1 MRTLFFSISL
11 LVACISAN
19 VTYAQ
24 FSFLVQSGS
33 SKQTADEKALATGKG
48 TQAQVAP
55 IVGAFTFPFKY
66 RPQTGIFEP
75 SLSLSGAIGV
85 SIPFKKS
92 GGNASIAF
100 LGSFGPSSI
109 TLSKNNSTDTGTTTR
124 SSATSA
130 FTVLGQWNKIQI
142 AVSVGIDDNLDNST
156 DKWIYQSKPWVS
168 FGFGYSIFTSN

>member
-1 MRTLFFSISL
+1 MKRWYFSLSL
-11 LVACISAN
+11 VLACIWGN
-19 VTYAQ
+19 VTHAQ
-24 FSFLVQSGS
+24 FSFLVQSGAS
-33 SKQTADEKALATGKG
+33 RKASDYKALAEGASP
-48 TQAQVAP
+48 QAKIAP

-75 SLSLSGAIGV
+75 SLSLSGAVGV
-85 SIPFKKS
+85 AIPFKKS
-92 GGNASIAF
+92 DGNASIAF
-100 LGSFGPSSI
+100 LVSFGPSSI
-109 TLSKNNSTDTGTTTR
+109 TLNKNNSSDTGTATR

-130 FTVLGQWNKIQI
+130 LTVLGQWNKIQL